1 MGKKT
6 ILTREITRLPRLW
19 AEVEEKGCG
28 VVVVVVLVVVVVEKG
43 PTHKRLVSIL
53 GSKCMA
59 TSALL

>member
-1 MGKKT
+1 MGKRT

-28 VVVVVVLVVVVVEKG
+28 VVVVVVVVVVVEKD